1 MIFRTFD
8 KSNTNI
14 EDIDKY
20 IQEDKD
26 VFILVFMHGCGP
38 CNATRPEWDK
48 IKKVLDKKY
57 SNNNNIVVVDVNK
70 DYLPD
75 LKYIGDVDGFPTI
88 KYISDKGKKVESY
101 ESSSI
106 SNKDR
111 TVRSFIE
118 WIESKIKT
126 KNSNNMNGGKSSV
139 YNVLKRLTKN
149 KTRKSKK
156 RKSRKSSRSKKSSKS
171 KKRKYYKK

>member
-8 KSNTNI
+8 KSNKNI

-75 LKYIGDVDGFPTI
+75 LKYI
-88 KYISDKGKKVESY
+88 
-101 ESSSI
+101 
-106 SNKDR
+106 
-111 TVRSFIE
+111 
-118 WIESKIKT
+118 
-126 KNSNNMNGGKSSV
+126 
-139 YNVLKRLTKN
+139 
-149 KTRKSKK
+149 
-156 RKSRKSSRSKKSSKS
+156 
-171 KKRKYYKK
+171 